1 MTAEQEYAAMVAA
14 AAAQSARLRAPMA
27 STDRWDRAAARFR
40 LDPHRELDSN
50 LQAVRS
56 LVQPTDVLIDVGGGA
71 GRVSLPLALT
81 CREVINVEPS
91 PAMAGQFLASAA
103 EAHIEN
109 ARVVPATWP
118 DAPDVSGDVALVCN
132 VTYFVGAIVPF
143 LERLVA
149 ATRRRVIISVWSV
162 PPPIRDA
169 AIFEVATGEPE
180 LPCPGHRQLCDV
192 LWEMGILP
200 DVQVLPGPFPLR
212 AAPAATPA
220 AAIEAWLDEARLSD
234 RDAARERLVAGFDR
248 VFVNSGEGY
257 RPAQRRDSR
266 EMLIT
271 WPTA

>member
-1 MTAEQEYAAMVAA
+1 MVAA

-27 STDRWDRAAARFR
+27 TTDRWDRAASRFR
-40 LDPHRELDSN
+40 LDPHRELDAN
-50 LQAVRS
+50 LEAIRS
-56 LVQPTDVLIDVGGGA
+56 FIEPTDVVVDIGGGA
-71 GRVSLPLALT
+71 GRVSLPLALA
-81 CREVINVEPS
+81 CRDVINVEPS
-91 PAMAGQFLASAA
+91 PAMAEQFLASAA

-118 DAPDVSGDVALVCN
+118 NAPRVSGDVAIVCN
-132 VTYFVGAIVPF
+132 VTYFVADILPF
-143 LERLVA
+143 LQRLVA
-149 ATRRRVIISVWSV
+149 ASRRRVIISVWSV

-200 DVQVLPGPFPLR
+200 DVHVLPGSFPLR

-248 VFVNSGEGY
+248 VFVSSDEGY

-271 WPTA
+271 WPTS